1 VQPGATEGEGS
12 LRARSLAGRAAHA
25 LAATLTIVAAAWSLD
40 LPRHLGWALYPQQ
53 FFAAM
58 LAIALAVAFLTL
70 PARAGKPRSTVPWYD
85 VAAALLGFASAA
97 YIAVRYP
104 DLVNSIFL
112 RPAAA
117 YVPGAIVALLVLEAL
132 RRAAGW
138 ALVVI
143 VACAIL
149 YAMFADML
157 PGRLAGRPQ
166 DWQKLAGYFAFDVN
180 GILGIPMAV
189 ATTVV
194 VAFIFFGNLLSA
206 TGGSSFFTDAAL
218 LTMGRFRGGS
228 MKIAVAA
235 SGLFGSISGS
245 AVANVVATGVVTI
258 PMIKRAG
265 YPAHKAGAIEA
276 VASTGGQLMPPVMGA
291 AAFLMAEYLQV
302 PYSDVVLAALVPG
315 LLYYT
320 ALFIQ
325 ADLEAARAGISAVD
339 PKDMPRPR
347 RVLGGLHFLLPF
359 AVLTYA
365 LFNLNWQPERAAL
378 LAAAT
383 VAIGALVFGYQGAR
397 PSARQLLAVVARTGF
412 AVIEIL
418 MICAAA
424 GMVIA
429 VLTITGLSFNLTYSL
444 VQLGGGNA
452 PLLLLLAAI
461 ACIVLGMGLPTLGV
475 YVLLAALIAP
485 ALVEVGIDR
494 MAAHLYVLY
503 FGMMSMITPPVA
515 IAAFAAAGIAG
526 ASAMRTGFE
535 AMRFGWTAYVVP
547 VLFVASPTLLLIGSV
562 QDIAL
567 AVATAFMGVWL
578 GSIAVA
584 GHFLRPLRITMRIL
598 FAAAALLALIPA
610 GAFPGAIWT
619 DISGVILGGLL
630 ILREYLATR
639 TESTEQRDA
648 KRAPLKGQ
656 TRRA

>member
-1 VQPGATEGEGS
+1 VQPLTAGDEGS
-12 LRARSLAGRAAHA
+12 SRARSPADRVAHG
-25 LAATLTIVAAAWSLD
+25 LAAALTIVAMAWSLD
-40 LPRHLGWALYPQQ
+40 VPRQVGWGFYPQQ

-58 LAIALAVAFLTL
+58 LALALPIAFLTL
-70 PARAGKPRSTVPWYD
+70 PVRKGAPRSAVAWYD
-85 VAAALLGFASAA
+85 AVAALLGFAAA
-97 YIAVRYP
+97 GYIAVRYP
-104 DLVNSIFL
+104 DLVNTIFL

-132 RRAAGW
+132 RRATGW
-138 ALVVI
+138 ALVII
-143 VACAIL
+143 VACAIV
-149 YAMFADML
+149 YAMLGDML

-166 DWQKLAGYFAFDVN
+166 DWQKLAAYFAFDVN

-189 ATTVV
+189 AATVV

-206 TGGSSFFTDAAL
+206 TGGSNFFTDAAL

-228 MKIAVAA
+228 MKIAVVA

-315 LLYYT
+315 LLYYA

-339 PKDMPRPR
+339 PKDIPPPR
-347 RVLGGLHFLLPF
+347 RVLGGLHFLLAF
-359 AVLTYA
+359 AVLIYA
-365 LFNLNWQPERAAL
+365 LFSLNWQPERAAL
-378 LAAAT
+378 LAAGT
-383 VAIGALVFGYQGAR
+383 VVISALAFGYQGVR
-397 PSARQLLAVVARTGF
+397 PTLRRLVAAVAQTGF

-418 MICAAA
+418 LICAAA

-429 VLTITGLSFNLTYSL
+429 VLTITGLSFNLTYGL
-444 VQLGGGNA
+444 VQLGAGNPA
-452 PLLLLLAAI
+452 LLLFLAAI

-485 ALVEVGIDR
+485 ALVELGIDR

-526 ASAMRTGFE
+526 ASPMRTGFE

-547 VLFVASPTLLLIGSV
+547 VLFVASPTLLLIGAP

-567 AVATAFMGVWL
+567 AVVTAFMGVWL

-584 GHFLRPLRITMRIL
+584 GHFMRPIGPSMRLL
-598 FAAAALLALIPA
+598 FAAAGLLALIPA
-610 GAFPGAIWT
+610 GAFPGAVWT
-619 DISGVILGGLL
+619 DILGMVLGAFL
-630 ILREYLATR
+630 IVREYFA
-639 TESTEQRDA
+639 A
-648 KRAPLKGQ
+648 RAAAQSLRP
-656 TRRA
+656 

>member
-1 VQPGATEGEGS
+1 MTI
-12 LRARSLAGRAAHA
+12 LA
-25 LAATLTIVAAAWSLD
+25 VAWSLD
-40 LPRHLGWALYPQQ
+40 LPRHLGWGLYPQQ

-58 LAIALAVAFLTL
+58 LAVALAVAFLTL
-70 PARAGKPRSTVPWYD
+70 PASPGARRATVPWYD
-85 VAAALLGFASAA
+85 AVAALLGFVAAA

-112 RPAAA
+112 RPPAA

-149 YAMFADML
+149 YAMFGDML

-166 DWQKLAGYFAFDVN
+166 DWQKLAAYFAFDVN

-189 ATTVV
+189 AATVV

-206 TGGSSFFTDAAL
+206 TGGSHFFTDAAL
-218 LTMGRFRGGS
+218 LTMGRTRGGS

-265 YPAHKAGAIEA
+265 YPAHKAAAIEA

-302 PYSDVVLAALVPG
+302 PYSEVVLAALVPG
-315 LLYYT
+315 LLYYV

-339 PKDMPRPR
+339 PKDIPPSR
-347 RVLGGLHFLLPF
+347 RVLGGAHFLLSF
-359 AVLTYA
+359 AVLIYA
-365 LFNLNWQPERAAL
+365 LFTLNWQPERAAL

-383 VAIGALVFGYQGAR
+383 VAVSALVFGYQGAR
-397 PSARQLLAVVARTGF
+397 PSVRQLLAAVAQTGF
-412 AVIEIL
+412 AVIEIV

-444 VQLGGGNA
+444 VELGGGNPA
-452 PLLLLLAAI
+452 LLLFLAAV

-485 ALVEVGIDR
+485 ALVELGIDR

-526 ASAMRTGFE
+526 ASPMRTGFE

-547 VLFVASPTLLLIGSV
+547 VLFVASPTLILIGPV

-567 AVATAFMGVWL
+567 AIATAVMGVWL
-578 GSIAVA
+578 GSIAIA
-584 GHFLRPLRITMRIL
+584 GHFMRPLSIPMRLL
-598 FAAAALLALIPA
+598 FAAAGMLALIPA
-610 GAFPGAIWT
+610 GAFPGAVVT
-619 DISGVILGGLL
+619 DIAGGTLGGLL
-630 ILREYLATR
+630 IAREYFA
-639 TESTEQRDA
+639 A
-648 KRAPLKGQ
+648 
-656 TRRA
+656 RRPRKTGAVS

>member
-1 VQPGATEGEGS
+1 VQPATAEDEGA
-12 LRARSLAGRAAHA
+12 LRTRSLAGRTAHG
-25 LAATLTIVAAAWSLD
+25 LAALLTIVAMAWSLD
-40 LPRHLGWALYPQQ
+40 VPRQVGWAFYPQQ

-58 LAIALAVAFLTL
+58 LAITLAIAFLTL
-70 PARAGKPRSTVPWYD
+70 PARKGAPRGAVPWYD
-85 VAAALLGFASAA
+85 AAAALLGFVAA
-97 YIAVRYP
+97 GYIAVRYP

-117 YVPGAIVALLVLEAL
+117 YVPGVIVALLALEAL
-132 RRAAGW
+132 RRATGW
-138 ALVVI
+138 ALVII
-143 VACAIL
+143 VACAIV
-149 YAMFADML
+149 YAMFGDML
-157 PGRLAGRPQ
+157 PGRLGGRAQ
-166 DWQKLAGYFAFDVN
+166 DWQKLAAYFAFDVN

-189 ATTVV
+189 AATVV
-194 VAFIFFGNLLSA
+194 VAFIFFGNLLQA
-206 TGGSSFFTDAAL
+206 TGGSNFFTDAAL
-218 LTMGRFRGGS
+218 LTMGRFRGGA
-228 MKIAVAA
+228 MKIAVVA
-235 SGLFGSISGS
+235 SALFGSISGS

-315 LLYYT
+315 LLYYA

-325 ADLEAARAGISAVD
+325 ADLEAARAGIAAVD
-339 PKDMPRPR
+339 LKDIPPPR
-347 RVLGGLHFLLPF
+347 RVLGGLHFLLAF
-359 AVLTYA
+359 AVLIYA

-378 LAAAT
+378 LAAGT
-383 VAIGALVFGYQGAR
+383 VAISALVFGYQGVR
-397 PSARQLLAVVARTGF
+397 PTLRQLVAAVAQTGF

-418 MICAAA
+418 LICAAA

-444 VQLGGGNA
+444 VQLGAGNPA
-452 PLLLLLAAI
+452 LLLLLAAI

-485 ALVEVGIDR
+485 ALVELGIDR

-526 ASAMRTGFE
+526 ASPMRTGFE

-547 VLFVASPTLLLIGSV
+547 VLFVASPTLLLIGAP

-567 AVATAFMGVWL
+567 AVVTAFMGVWL

-584 GHFLRPLRITMRIL
+584 GHFMRPLRLPMRAL
-598 FAAAALLALIPA
+598 FALAGLLALIPA
-610 GAFPGAIWT
+610 GAFAGAVWT
-619 DISGVILGGLL
+619 DVAGTILGGLL

-639 TESTEQRDA
+639 R
-648 KRAPLKGQ
+648 
-656 TRRA
+656 